1 MGDMFLQVKCPCCL
15 EDKNDIRDSLVLLG
29 DVEQNMQCLYCGY
42 ASNKNYKKHLD
53 NNNFPDEFVGVC
65 KNINKRW
72 WIPAVFTTD
81 NYTVTPN
88 TKDEKLI
95 WVIQTNNTTESVEV
109 EVPHFSDAYKMVEK
123 LEKTIGDQIQQS

>member
-1 MGDMFLQVKCPCCL
+1 
-15 EDKNDIRDSLVLLG
+15 
-29 DVEQNMQCLYCGY
+29 MQCLYCGY

-53 NNNFPDEFVGVC
+53 NNNFPDEFIGVC

-95 WVIQTNNTTESVEV
+95 WVIQTNNTTEAVEV

-123 LEKTIGDQIQQS
+123 LESNIGEIQQ

>member
-1 MGDMFLQVKCPCCL
+1 MGDMFMQVTCPCCL
-15 EDKNDIRDSLVLLG
+15 VDKNDIKDSLVLLG
-29 DVEQNMQCLYCGY
+29 DNEQNMQCLYCGY

-53 NNNFPDEFVGVC
+53 NNNFPDEFIGIC

-95 WVIQTNNTTESVEV
+95 WVIQTNNTTEAVEV
-109 EVPHFSDAYKMVEK
+109 EVPHFSDAYKMVEE
-123 LEKTIGDQIQQS
+123 LESNIGEIQQ